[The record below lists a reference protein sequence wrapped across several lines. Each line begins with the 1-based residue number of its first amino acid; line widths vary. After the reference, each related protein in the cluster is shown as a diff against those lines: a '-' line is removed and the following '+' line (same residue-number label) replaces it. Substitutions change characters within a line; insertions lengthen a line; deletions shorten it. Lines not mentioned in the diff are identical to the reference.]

1 MASKAESF
9 FRFNVGYPE
18 ARFHFEEWGSD
29 VAFSTA
35 RGDRQLDDVSYPG
48 GVLRPESSVDSDGKT
63 LRRDAARNRQRV
75 LDAAAEAFAE
85 VGLDVGY
92 EEIARRAGVGVG
104 TVYRRFPERAELVI
118 ALFESR
124 VDALVDVADA
134 ALEKPDGLAG
144 LRWFLE
150 RAVEMQI
157 EDRGL
162 QELVAGSSFRDERL
176 VRVRRRIEPAVAS
189 LLDRAK
195 REGAVRAD
203 VEPLD
208 VGALMM
214 VVSTMRTPS
223 QPQLWRRYLELVF
236 DALAPRAEGTR
247 PLPLRAPTEAEM
259 EELAISM
266 RKGNQH

>member
-1 MASKAESF
+1 
-9 FRFNVGYPE
+9 
-18 ARFHFEEWGSD
+18 
-29 VAFSTA
+29 VALSTA
-35 RGDRQLDDVSYPG
+35 RTVGDGPGVSYPG
-48 GVLRPESSVDSDGKT
+48 GVPRPGTTADADGRT

-92 EEIARRAGVGVG
+92 DEIARRAGVGVG

-124 VDALVDVADA
+124 VETLLAHADA
-134 ALEKPDGLAG
+134 ALDQPDGLTG

-150 RAVEMQI
+150 KSLEMQAQ
-157 EDRGL
+157 DRGL
-162 QELVAGSSFRDERL
+162 QELVGGASFRDERL
-176 VRVRRRIEPAVAS
+176 VRVRRRIEPAVAT

-195 REGAVRAD
+195 REGSVRAD

-208 VGALMM
+208 IGALMM
-214 VVSTMRTPS
+214 VVSTMHTPS

-236 DALAPRAEGTR
+236 DALAPRSEGAR
-247 PLPLRAPTEAEM
+247 PLPLRAPTEEEM
-259 EELAISM
+259 EDLAVSM
-266 RKGNQH
+266 RKAR

>member
-1 MASKAESF
+1 MP
-9 FRFNVGYPE
+9 RPGP
-18 ARFHFEEWGSD
+18 
-29 VAFSTA
+29 TA
-35 RGDRQLDDVSYPG
+35 
-48 GVLRPESSVDSDGKT
+48 DSDGKT

-124 VDALVDVADA
+124 VDVLVDVADA
-134 ALEKPDGLAG
+134 ALEKPDGLGG

-150 RAVEMQI
+150 RAVEMQV

-176 VRVRRRIEPAVAS
+176 ARVRRRIEPAVAS

-195 REGAVRAD
+195 REGSVRAD

-208 VGALMM
+208 IGALMM
-214 VVSTMRTPS
+214 VVSTMHTPS

-236 DALAPRAEGTR
+236 DALTPSPDGSR
-247 PLPLRAPTEAEM
+247 PLPLRAPTEHEL

-266 RKGNQH
+266 RKGESALRG

>member
-1 MASKAESF
+1 
-9 FRFNVGYPE
+9 
-18 ARFHFEEWGSD
+18 
-29 VAFSTA
+29 
-35 RGDRQLDDVSYPG
+35 
-48 GVLRPESSVDSDGKT
+48 
-63 LRRDAARNRQRV
+63 
-75 LDAAAEAFAE
+75 
-85 VGLDVGY
+85 
-92 EEIARRAGVGVG
+92 
-104 TVYRRFPERAELVI
+104 
-118 ALFESR
+118 
-124 VDALVDVADA
+124 
-134 ALEKPDGLAG
+134 
-144 LRWFLE
+144 
-150 RAVEMQI
+150 
-157 EDRGL
+157 
-162 QELVAGSSFRDERL
+162 
-176 VRVRRRIEPAVAS
+176 
-189 LLDRAK
+189 K